1 MAPVTRAALR
11 EVVSA
16 ALGPE
21 LLSGA
26 KMRGLS
32 LRPEAVEALARYLAR
47 VPPGRRVAQQ
57 AAALDAATTV
67 LEQRGGAPS

>member
-16 ALGPE
+16 A
-21 LLSGA
+21 
-26 KMRGLS
+26 MRGLS